1 MEVEFM
7 GLLFKPWH
15 LWLIAA
21 ILLFI
26 FEIFAPGFVL
36 ACIAIGCL
44 GGMIADLFG
53 ASLNVQ
59 YLVMGIVGLASFFTI
74 RPAAKKIFF
83 EGRETPT
90 NVDSLLNRKAEVT
103 AAFNQKTKL
112 GRVKVDGDDW
122 RAETESEIELKE
134 GDLVKILRVESNT
147 LIVEPI

>member
-1 MEVEFM
+1 MEIEFM
-7 GLLFKPWH
+7 GLVFQPWH

-53 ASLNVQ
+53 ASMNVQ
-59 YLVMGIVGLASFFTI
+59 YLVMGIVALISFFTI
-74 RPAAKKIFF
+74 RPTARKMFF
-83 EGRETPT
+83 EGRDIAT
-90 NVDSLLNRKAEVT
+90 NVDSLVNRRGQVT
-103 AAFNQKTKL
+103 TEFNPKTQL

-122 RAETESEIELKE
+122 RAETESEVELKE